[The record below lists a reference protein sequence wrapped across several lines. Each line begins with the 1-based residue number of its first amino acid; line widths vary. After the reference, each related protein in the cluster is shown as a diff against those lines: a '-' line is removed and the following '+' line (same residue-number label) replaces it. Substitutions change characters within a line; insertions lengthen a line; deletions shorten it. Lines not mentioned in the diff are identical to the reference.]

1 MAKKKKASKKV
12 AKKQE
17 SAKNV
22 THAKGKEN
30 VVKEV
35 LVDVPDDPQQEAV
48 PAPAI
53 AKERTLKVVSKG
65 GRIKYYTQSE
75 YDKEFS

>member
-1 MAKKKKASKKV
+1 MAKKSSKKKV

-17 SAKNV
+17 AAKNV
-22 THAKGKEN
+22 THSKGKEN

-35 LVDVPDDPQQEAV
+35 LVDVPDDPQQEPA

-53 AKERTLKVVSKG
+53 VKERTLKVVSKG
-65 GRIKYYTQSE
+65 GRVKYYTQSE